1 MHQPLQVFRPDWNT
15 AFCEQAEQARASR
28 RWLLE
33 HAAEQST
40 MVFTAHFPNS
50 SAGKVTRRGDKIRLA
65 LCLSSKEFR
74 NAKIRRDEDRHRR
87 LMIASDTA
95 GIKLFVRNKRR
106 ADVTGFTSERTLLF
120 VAGSTYPAS
129 TSFDLPLAGV
139 SWMDHLAGEGYDTW
153 LVDIRGY
160 GNSTRPPEMAAPAAD
175 NEPIVRTPVSLC
187 DIATAVASIRAR
199 RSVDKINLI
208 GWSWGTTLMARY
220 TADHNETV
228 NKLVLLALQW
238 TRQTPS
244 LADSGGALG
253 AYRIVERSAA
263 RARWLNGV
271 PEDKKAELLPEAW
284 FEAWA
289 DAKCSSG
296 QKGAGL
302 GQLMAPNGTVQ
313 DSREYWASGKPLY
326 DPARVTVPVLIVHAD
341 LDRDCPIE
349 LSRAVFAELKSAPY
363 RRWVEIGEGTHSV
376 FMENNRWQVFDA
388 VDGFLGDKPRT

>member
-1 MHQPLQVFRPDWNT
+1 
-15 AFCEQAEQARASR
+15 
-28 RWLLE
+28 
-33 HAAEQST
+33 

-106 ADVTGFTSERTLLF
+106 ADVTGFSSERTLLF

-238 TRQTPS
+238 IRQTPS

-289 DAKCSSG
+289 DATCSSG
-296 QKGAGL
+296 QKGPGL

-363 RRWVEIGEGTHSV
+363 RRWVEIGEGTHRFSWRTTTGRYLTRS
-376 FMENNRWQVFDA
+376 M
-388 VDGFLGDKPRT
+388 GSLGTSHEHEWVISAGQPSDRFGSDRNL

>member
-1 MHQPLQVFRPDWNT
+1 MENF
-15 AFCEQAEQARASR
+15 
-28 RWLLE
+28 
-33 HAAEQST
+33 AA
-40 MVFTAHFPNS
+40 V
-50 SAGKVTRRGDKIRLA
+50 KIVT
-65 LCLSSKEFR
+65 E
-74 NAKIRRDEDRHRR
+74 EM
-87 LMIASDTA
+87 MIASDTA

-106 ADVTGFTSERTLLF
+106 ADVTGFSSEKTVLF

-160 GNSTRPPEMAAPAAD
+160 GNSTRPPEMAAPAAA
-175 NEPIVRTPVSLC
+175 NEPIVRTPVAVR
-187 DIATAVASIRAR
+187 DIATTVAFIRAR
-199 RSVDKINLI
+199 RSVDQMNLI

-220 TADHNETV
+220 TADHNEMV
-228 NKLVLLALQW
+228 NKLVLLAPQW

-244 LADSGGALG
+244 LADTGGALG

-271 PEDKKAELLPEAW
+271 PEHKKAELLPVAW
-284 FEAWA
+284 LEAWA
-289 DAKCSSG
+289 DATFSSG
-296 QKGAGL
+296 QKGPGP

-313 DSREYWASGKPLY
+313 DGREYWASGKALY
-326 DPARVTVPVLIVHAD
+326 DPARITVPVLIVHAD

-349 LSRAVFAELKSAPY
+349 LSHAVFVELTSTPY

-376 FMENNRWQVFDA
+376 FMEKNRWQVFDA
-388 VDGFLGDKPRT
+388 VDGFLGERPRS